1 MKKIIPFLL
10 TFILSFNV
18 GSQTLQTEKPIK
30 IIVPTGAGGGLDL
43 TARIIGKNLSELI
56 KTPVIVEN
64 KPGGNGTVAAKF
76 VLGEE
81 NDGRT
86 LLFFT
91 PHAYSVNN
99 IFSELRKDVFEWEKE
114 LVPLSIVH
122 WSPFLLLVNK
132 KTNIDNLVDLK
143 EKFKGK
149 EITFGSTGVGTPAH
163 IYGEIIFEKLG
174 IKSIHVPYKGW
185 PQLTADILNGSID
198 VVFALSLGEHIK
210 AGNLTPII
218 SFSEKPPKEFPN
230 IQTMTGNFSEFS
242 NLKMVGSFLLSKKVS
257 DDVRLAMMKNI
268 ELASIRSKDELVSR
282 GLIDINEDFT
292 YNEKRMKSMEKL
304 WTNVSEKIKNKK

>member
-1 MKKIIPFLL
+1 MTFLL
-10 TFILSFNV
+10 SFGV
-18 GSQTLQTEKPIK
+18 QLQALASEKPIK

-43 TARIIGKNLSELI
+43 ISRIIGKNLSEI
-56 KTPVIVEN
+56 MNVPVIVEN
-64 KPGGNGTVAAKF
+64 RPGGNGVVAAKF
-76 VLGEE
+76 VLNEE

-99 IFSELRKDVFEWEKE
+99 IFSESKKDIFEWEKE
-114 LVPLSIVH
+114 LIPVSVLH

-132 KTNIDNLVDLK
+132 KANINNLVELK
-143 EKFKGK
+143 EKFKNK
-149 EITFGSTGVGTPAH
+149 EITFGSTGIGTPVH
-163 IYGEIIFEKLG
+163 IYGEITFEKLG

-198 VVFALSLGEHIK
+198 VVVAVSLGELIK
-210 AGNLTPII
+210 GGNLIPLV
-218 SFSEKPPKEFPN
+218 SFSEKAPKEFSN

-242 NLKMVGSFLLSKKVS
+242 NLKMPASFLLNKRTP

-268 ELASIRSKDELVSR
+268 ELASIRSRDELALK
-282 GLIDINEDFT
+282 GLIDTNEDFT
-292 YNEKRMKSMEKL
+292 YNEKRMKSMERI
-304 WTNVSEKIKNKK
+304 WINVSEKIKNKK